1 MSVTDDPTGR
11 QRRILGWGLACPQIY
26 PGADLGRD
34 LVLNAAPTD
43 SAVVEGFD
51 NLAQDLE
58 IALTTA
64 LGADPFNVG
73 FGFDGVNAIVEGT
86 DPVLTRER
94 VRVAIIQV
102 LTADP
107 RVRRIIDLKVLDRRL
122 EAASTSDADL
132 GALSPDER
140 IDNWRTVRVQVAFE
154 TVSGEQLAVNLGGV
168 MPRG

>member
-1 MSVTDDPTGR
+1 MT
-11 QRRILGWGLACPQIY
+11 QRRILGWGLACPPIF

-34 LVLNAAPTD
+34 LVLGSGPTD
-43 SAVVEGFD
+43 AAVVEGFD

-102 LTADP
+102 LTADV

-122 EAASTSDADL
+122 EAAAPPDQPD
-132 GALSPDER
+132 LSPDER
-140 IDNWRTVRVQVAFE
+140 IDSWRTVTVQVAFE